1 MMKTVLQKIYMIWV
15 LIVFTTF
22 MLILLPLIIFPILI
36 HVRVGMGTFYGLKI
50 WSWIFSKLN
59 FIPYK
64 IIGKENVKASNSY
77 IYTCNHTSFL
87 DAPGIAL
94 AIPNQFRPLAK
105 KELLKIP
112 VFGLI
117 VRVVT
122 VIVDR
127 SSHES
132 RKKSLQKLKGIIKKG
147 VSILIF
153 PEGTQNRT
161 DKLLQPFF
169 SGAFRTAI
177 ETGTPIMPMVVINAG
192 KLMPPGTI
200 SIKPGEIKVVFGE
213 AIPVDAYTLENV
225 NELKDQT
232 FKVMENLLIQNG
244 AAK

>member
-1 MMKTVLQKIYMIWV
+1 MIWV

-22 MLILLPLIIFPILI
+22 MIILLPLIVLPILI

-59 FIPYK
+59 FIPYE
-64 IIGKENVKASNSY
+64 IIGKQNVKASNSY

-112 VFGLI
+112 IFGLI

-127 SSHES
+127 SSPES
-132 RKKSLQKLKGIIKKG
+132 RKASLQKLKDIIEKG

-161 DKLLQPFF
+161 KELLQPFY

-177 ETGTPIMPMVVINAG
+177 ETQTPIMPMVVINAG
-192 KLMPPGTI
+192 KLMPPGTMN
-200 SIKPGEIKVVFGE
+200 IKPGKIKVVFGE
-213 AIPVDAYTLENV
+213 PISVEGYTMKNV
-225 NELKDQT
+225 NELKDHT
-232 FKVMENLLIQNG
+232 FEIMEKLLINNG
-244 AAK
+244 AGI

>member
-1 MMKTVLQKIYMIWV
+1 MKIVLLKIYMIWV
-15 LIVFTTF
+15 LLVFTTF
-22 MLILLPLIIFPILI
+22 MIILLPLIVLPILI

-59 FIPYK
+59 FIPYE
-64 IIGKENVKASNSY
+64 IIGKKNVKASNSY

-112 VFGLI
+112 IFGLI

-122 VIVDR
+122 VVVDR
-127 SSHES
+127 SSPES
-132 RKKSLQKLKGIIKKG
+132 RKTSLQKLKDIIKKG

-161 DKLLQPFF
+161 KDLLQPFY

-177 ETGTPIMPMVVINAG
+177 ETQTPIMPMVVINAG
-192 KLMPPGTI
+192 QLMPPGTMNI
-200 SIKPGEIKVVFGE
+200 RPGKIKVVFGE
-213 AIPVDAYTLENV
+213 PIHVDGYTMQNV
-225 NELKDQT
+225 NELKDHT
-232 FKVMENLLIQNG
+232 FKIMEELLIKNQF
-244 AAK
+244 